1 MDNKELY
8 NQYEIIEYLERVS
21 VYDQDVIL
29 SDGENEYTAVL
40 SCDELCDIELITEN

>member
-8 NQYEIIEYLERVS
+8 HEYEIIEYLERVS

-29 SDGENEYTAVL
+29 SDGLNEYTAVL
-40 SCDELCDIELITEN
+40 SCGQFEEIKKI